1 MSDQQDEISLS
12 PTERVRVESFR
23 HQLGLALKR
32 ITETP
37 SDPPDPIP
45 SDSLKVQP
53 VSQNRKEH
61 RQ

>member
-1 MSDQQDEISLS
+1 MPDQQDENSLS
-12 PTERVRVESFR
+12 PSERVRVESFR

-45 SDSLKVQP
+45 SDSIKSDT